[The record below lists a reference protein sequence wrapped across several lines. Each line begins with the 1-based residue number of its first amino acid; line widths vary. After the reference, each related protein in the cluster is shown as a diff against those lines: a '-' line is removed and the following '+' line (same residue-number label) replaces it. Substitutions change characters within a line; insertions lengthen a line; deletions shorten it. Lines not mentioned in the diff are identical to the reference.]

1 MRPHSSCVAARA
13 GEERAVRHEEGEE
26 GAARGER
33 RERRGLGEER
43 GRREAARGGGRVR
56 KRGGREGASLGEER
70 EEGGGAGRREGEG
83 ERKLM
88 TSMGD
93 PEEAREFL
101 DTEDDVNLVL
111 IDYHMTQMTGYDL
124 LKKVKESPRLRHIP
138 VVIVFTH
145 YTPEELKR
153 CFDAGA
159 EDYIVKPI
167 TVADVPRILNHI

>member
-1 MRPHSSCVAARA
+1 MASSPHVLVVDKSRTDRLLVSRF
-13 GEERAVRHEEGEE
+13 
-26 GAARGER
+26 
-33 RERRGLGEER
+33 LKSLDI
-43 GRREAARGGGRVR
+43 RV
-56 KRGGREGASLGEER
+56 
-70 EEGGGAGRREGEG
+70 
-83 ERKLM
+83 

-93 PEEAREFL
+93 PEEALEFL

-124 LKKVKESPRLRHIP
+124 LKKLKESPRLRHIP

-153 CFDAGA
+153 CLDAGA